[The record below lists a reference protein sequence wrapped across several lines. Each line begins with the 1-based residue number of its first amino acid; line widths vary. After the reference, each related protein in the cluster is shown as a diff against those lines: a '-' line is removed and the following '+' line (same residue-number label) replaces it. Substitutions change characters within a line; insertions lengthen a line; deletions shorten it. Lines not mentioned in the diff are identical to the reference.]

1 MKSKSE
7 ESNRKSSKNKSRS
20 LMNMKMLEV
29 VDPKSGGI
37 NKGSINM
44 DHLVAAGI
52 ARAVAGVDEKGN
64 AV

>member
-1 MKSKSE
+1 
-7 ESNRKSSKNKSRS
+7 
-20 LMNMKMLEV
+20 MNMKMLEV